1 MINLHYIRAA
11 ILANTGQRLSLQRV
25 RQLLIEEKL
34 VTPAQVS
41 GAIFTG
47 YGDYFGAD
55 SAEAQIDDNDT
66 EMGLPDNLL
75 SGS

>member
-11 ILANTGQRLSLQRV
+11 ILANTGRRISLERV
-25 RQLLIEEKL
+25 KELLIEEKL

-47 YGDYFGAD
+47 YGDYFGTD
-55 SAEAQIDDNDT
+55 TAETQIEDNDT
-66 EMGLPDNLL
+66 EMGLPDYFL